1 MKGQYV
7 NLCYGRLTRNR
18 SVGLSPF
25 KGSHF
30 VHEQDMLPSLLSTC
44 WFHELIRALLTQAK
58 LVFSIIELDYILK
71 DNK

>member
-1 MKGQYV
+1 M

-18 SVGLSPF
+18 SVGLSPI
-25 KGSHF
+25 KGFHF

-58 LVFSIIELDYILK
+58 LVFP
-71 DNK
+71 